1 MIDLVGD
8 DNTQIPPTIK
18 NELILIQD
26 DFALREKVIEEI
38 LKVNKG
44 QKILIFFDMKRD
56 VQKMEHKN
64 KVLALHGDIT

>member
-44 QKILIFFDMKRD
+44 
-56 VQKMEHKN
+56 
-64 KVLALHGDIT
+64 